1 MRRGTGVIP
10 VVVGRETERQ
20 RLALFVEALGGGP
33 SVLMLEGEPGIGK
46 TTLWLDTVECARS
59 RDVRVL
65 ATRPAE
71 PDAELSFSALT
82 DLLEPVLS
90 QDEAYLPEPQGRA
103 IRVALL
109 RQSSSR
115 PADRRALCAGVLTVL
130 RQVTAAGPVLLAID
144 DAQWLDPDSAGV
156 LEFSLRRLV
165 AEPLGVLIARRPPPD
180 DRLPADLR
188 DAMVHLPSGSLLIE
202 PLSIEATSLLIAEH
216 LGVEP
221 RREALKEI
229 HHLSGGNPFF
239 ALELSRAISRDE
251 ERPTGLS
258 IPIPRALRED
268 LVRQR
273 VGTLEQEERDVL
285 IAAAAIARPT
295 PDLLSR
301 VLALDVEDVL
311 ESATRAGLLRVSSAG
326 VTFNHPLYRSAVY
339 ADASRSTRH
348 RIHARIATAVGDP
361 EERARHLS
369 LSADTADRVV
379 AAAIESGAEAATRQ
393 GALGSAAD
401 LMGHAA
407 RLTPDEDRDAL
418 VRRLRIAG
426 ECRFQAGSAIAGM
439 SDVRRAIDAAGQGEG
454 RAVALSSLAS
464 MEWES
469 LHLLEAR
476 QHFEDALDETGT
488 DPGLACT
495 IHSGLFWTLYDL
507 GELNDADAHADRALQ
522 LASGGEPAVEAR
534 GFDAAMTA
542 AVLRGERPAVPK
554 QERSGRAAPNEG
566 LTSWERRRIGLGR
579 QLVWIGELDEAR
591 AHLDAMLASAIEF
604 GDEAARR
611 WLLADL
617 ADADRRQGRWQDGL
631 ARAREAQR
639 LAEDMDEPARDLGLL
654 AWLEG
659 GLGHEDEA
667 ERHAQMAVKL
677 GDVFVLGRVRG
688 LAALGTLYLAR
699 GDAESA
705 HKYLSPAA
713 SRFFEMGIR
722 EPGWEPF
729 LPDAVEAALGAGD
742 RDLAE
747 QATAWLEERASS
759 LDRPSLQ
766 GDALRSRG
774 LLLSAER
781 AHDPAELAVASAV
794 DRHMEGASTYELAR
808 THLAH
813 GAIRRRAGRKREA
826 RASFDRAH
834 SLFSALGAVR
844 WVARTAAESDR
855 IGGRRPSGNTLTD
868 AELRVARLAAA
879 GRSNREIAD
888 SLFASVRTVE
898 GHLSHVYAKLE
909 IRSRTELAIF
919 FDERDEEGTTA

>member
-1 MRRGTGVIP
+1 M
-10 VVVGRETERQ
+10 VVGRETERQ
-20 RLALFVEALGGGP
+20 TLALFLESLGDGP
-33 SVLMLEGEPGIGK
+33 SVLMLEGESGIGK
-46 TTLWLDTVECARS
+46 TTLWLDAVELARS
-59 RDVRVL
+59 RDIRVL
-65 ATRPAE
+65 ATRPAQ

-82 DLLEPVLS
+82 DLLEAVVS
-90 QDEAYLPEPQGRA
+90 KGEAELPEPQKRA
-103 IRVALL
+103 VRVALL

-115 PADRRALCAGVLTVL
+115 PADPRALCAGVLTLL
-130 RQVTAAGPVLLAID
+130 RQVAAAGPVLVAID

-156 LEFSLRRLV
+156 IEFSLRRLT
-165 AEPLGVLIARRPPPD
+165 AEPLGVLVARRAAPD
-180 DRLPADLR
+180 DRLPGDLR
-188 DAMVHLPSGSLLIE
+188 DAIVRLPSRSLLIG
-202 PLSIEATSLLIAEH
+202 PLSLEATSLVIGEH
-216 LGVEP
+216 LEVEP
-221 RREALKEI
+221 RREALQEI
-229 HHLSGGNPFF
+229 HRLSGGNPFI
-239 ALELSRAISRDE
+239 ALELGRALSRDE

-258 IPIPRALRED
+258 IPIPRTLRED

-273 VGTLEQEERDVL
+273 VGTLEEGARDVL
-285 IAAAAIARPT
+285 VAAAAIARPT
-295 PDLLSR
+295 PELLSK
-301 VLALDVEDVL
+301 VLALDVGDAL
-311 ESATRAGLLRVSSAG
+311 ESATSAGVLQVGRNG

-339 ADASRSTRH
+339 ADVSRSTRH
-348 RIHARIATAVGDP
+348 RIHARIAAAVDDP

-369 LSADTADRVV
+369 LSADAADRAV
-379 AAAIESGAEAATRQ
+379 AAAIESGAEAATRR
-393 GALGSAAD
+393 GALGSAAE

-407 RLTPDEDRDAL
+407 RLTPDDDRDAL

-439 SDVRRAIDAAGQGEG
+439 SDVRLAVDAADQGPV
-454 RAVALSSLAS
+454 RAVALASLAS

-476 QHFEDALDETGT
+476 QHFEDALDETGA
-488 DPGLACT
+488 DPGLAST

-507 GELNDADAHADRALQ
+507 GALTDAAAHADRALQ
-522 LASGGEPAVEAR
+522 LATGDMPAVDAR
-534 GFDAAMTA
+534 GSDAAMTA
-542 AVLRGERPAVPK
+542 AVLRGEKRAQVLK
-554 QERSGRAAPNEG
+554 QERSGRATPNEG
-566 LTSWERRRIGLGR
+566 LTPWERRRIGLGR

-591 AHLDAMLASAIEF
+591 AHLDGMLASAIEF
-604 GDEAARR
+604 GDEASRR

-617 ADADRRQGRWQDGL
+617 ADADRRQGRWKDGL

-639 LAEDMDEPARDLGLL
+639 LAEEMDEPARDLGLL

-659 GLGHEDEA
+659 GLGHEEEA
-667 ERHAQMAVKL
+667 EEHAQMAVKL
-677 GDVFVLGRVRG
+677 GEVFVLGRVRG

-699 GDAESA
+699 GEADSA
-705 HKYLSPAA
+705 HKYLAPAA
-713 SRFFEMGIR
+713 ARFFEMGIR

-742 RDLAE
+742 REMAE
-747 QATAWLEERASS
+747 QVTSWLEGRASS
-759 LDRPSLQ
+759 LDRTSLQ

-794 DRHMEGASTYELAR
+794 DRHLDGPSTYELAR

-813 GAIRRRAGRKREA
+813 GAIRRRAGRKRGA

-834 SLFSALGAVR
+834 ALFSSLGAVR

-868 AELRVARLAAA
+868 SELRVARLAAA

-888 SLFASVRTVE
+888 SLFTSVRTVE

-919 FDERDEEGTTA
+919 LDERDEEGTTA

>member
-1 MRRGTGVIP
+1 

-20 RLALFVEALGGGP
+20 MLARFLESLRDGP

-46 TTLWLDTVECARS
+46 TTLWLDAVDLAGS
-59 RDVRVL
+59 LDVRVL
-65 ATRPAE
+65 ATRPAQ
-71 PDAELSFSALT
+71 PDSELSFSALT
-82 DLLEPVLS
+82 DLLESVLT
-90 QDEAYLPEPQGRA
+90 QGEADLPEPQGRA
-103 IRVALL
+103 VRVALL

-115 PADRRALCAGVLTVL
+115 PADRRALCAGVLTML
-130 RQVTAAGPVLLAID
+130 RQVASAGPILIAID

-156 LEFSLRRLV
+156 IEFSLRRLV
-165 AEPLGVLIARRPPPD
+165 AEPLGVLIARRAAPD
-180 DRLPADLR
+180 DRLSADLR
-188 DAMVHLPSGSLLIE
+188 DSIVRLPSRSLLIG
-202 PLSIEATSLLIAEH
+202 PLSFEATSLIIGDH
-216 LGVEP
+216 LGVDS
-221 RREALKEI
+221 RREALQEI
-229 HHLSGGNPFF
+229 HRLSGGNPFF
-239 ALELSRAISRDE
+239 ALELARALSRDE

-273 VGTLEQEERDVL
+273 VGTLEQEAREVL
-285 IAAAAIARPT
+285 VAAAAIARPT
-295 PDLLSR
+295 PELLSR
-301 VLALDVEDVL
+301 VLAIDVEDAL
-311 ESATRAGLLRVSSAG
+311 ESATRAGLLQVSSNG

-348 RIHARIATAVGDP
+348 RIHARIAAAVDDP

-369 LSADTADRVV
+369 LSADTPDRAV
-379 AAAIESGAEAATRQ
+379 AAAVELGAEAAASR

-407 RLTPDEDRDAL
+407 RLTPDDDRDAL
-418 VRRLRIAG
+418 VRRLRIGG

-439 SDVRRAIDAAGQGEG
+439 SDVHRAIDAAGHGPT
-454 RAVALSSLAS
+454 RAVALASLAS

-488 DPGLACT
+488 DPSLACT

-507 GELNDADAHADRALQ
+507 GALTDAAAHADRALYFT
-522 LASGGEPAVEAR
+522 SGDQPSVDAR

-542 AVLRGERPAVPK
+542 AALRGERRVAVHK
-554 QERSGRAAPNEG
+554 QERSGLATPNEG

-579 QLVWIGELDEAR
+579 QLMWIGELDEAR
-591 AHLDAMLASAIEF
+591 AHLDGMLASAIEF
-604 GDEAARR
+604 GDEASRR

-617 ADADRRQGRWQDGL
+617 ADADRRQGRWEDGL

-639 LAEDMDEPARDLGLL
+639 LAEEMDEPARDLGLL

-659 GLGHEDEA
+659 GLGHEEDSE
-667 ERHAQMAVKL
+667 EHGNMAVKL
-677 GDVFVLGRVRG
+677 GEVFVLGRVRG
-688 LAALGTLYLAR
+688 LAALGALYLAR

-713 SRFFEMGIR
+713 ARFFEMGIR

-729 LPDAVEAALGAGD
+729 LPDAVEASLGAGD
-742 RDLAE
+742 WDMAE
-747 QATAWLEERASS
+747 QVTAWLEERASS
-759 LDRPSLQ
+759 LDRPSLH
-766 GDALRSRG
+766 GDAQRSRG

-781 AHDPAELAVASAV
+781 AHDAAELAVASAV
-794 DRHMEGASTYELAR
+794 DRHLDGPSTYELAR

-813 GAIRRRAGRKREA
+813 GAIRRRAGRKRDA
-826 RASFDRAH
+826 RASLDQARA
-834 SLFSALGAVR
+834 LFSALGAVR

-855 IGGRRPSGNTLTD
+855 IGGRRPSGSTLTD

-909 IRSRTELAIF
+909 IRSRTELAIL
-919 FDERDEEGTTA
+919 FDEGSEEGGT

>member
-1 MRRGTGVIP
+1 

-20 RLALFVEALGGGP
+20 TLALFLESLSDGP

-46 TTLWLDTVECARS
+46 TTLWLDAVDLARS
-59 RDVRVL
+59 LDVRVL
-65 ATRPAE
+65 ATRPAQ

-82 DLLEPVLS
+82 DLLESVLS
-90 QDEAYLPEPQGRA
+90 QGETDLPEPQGRA
-103 IRVALL
+103 VRVALL
-109 RQSSSR
+109 RQSNSR
-115 PADRRALCAGVLTVL
+115 PADRRALCAGVLTML
-130 RQVTAAGPVLLAID
+130 RQVASAGPILIAID

-156 LEFSLRRLV
+156 IEFSLRRLV
-165 AEPLGVLIARRPPPD
+165 AEPLGVLIARRAAPD

-188 DAMVHLPSGSLLIE
+188 DAIVRLPSRSLLIG
-202 PLSIEATSLLIAEH
+202 PLSFEAISLIIGGH
-216 LGVEP
+216 VGVEP
-221 RREALKEI
+221 RREALQEI
-229 HHLSGGNPFF
+229 HRLSGGNPFF
-239 ALELSRAISRDE
+239 ALELGRALSRDD

-258 IPIPRALRED
+258 IPIPRTLRQD

-273 VGTLEQEERDVL
+273 LGTLPKEAGDVL
-285 IAAAAIARPT
+285 VAAAAIARPT
-295 PDLLSR
+295 PELLSK
-301 VLALDVEDVL
+301 VLALDVEDAL
-311 ESATRAGLLRVSSAG
+311 ESATRAGLLQVSSEG
-326 VTFNHPLYRSAVY
+326 VTFSHPLYQSAVY

-348 RIHARIATAVGDP
+348 RIHAQIAVAVDDP

-369 LSADTADRVV
+369 LSADAADRTM
-379 AAAIESGAEAATRQ
+379 AAAIELGADAAAGR

-407 RLTPDEDRDAL
+407 RLTPDDDRDAL

-426 ECRFQAGSAIAGM
+426 ECRFQAGSAIVGM
-439 SDVRRAIDAAGQGEG
+439 SDVRRAVDAAGHGPA
-454 RAVALSSLAS
+454 RAVALASLAS

-469 LHLLEAR
+469 LQLLEAR
-476 QHFEDALDETGT
+476 QHFEAALDETGT
-488 DPGLACT
+488 DRSLACT

-507 GELNDADAHADRALQ
+507 GALTDAAAHADRALYF
-522 LASGGEPAVEAR
+522 ASGDEAVDAR

-542 AVLRGERPAVPK
+542 AVLQGDRRAEGLK
-554 QERSGRAAPNEG
+554 QEPSRRATPDEG
-566 LTSWERRRIGLGR
+566 LTPWERRRIGHGR
-579 QLVWIGELDEAR
+579 QLVWIGQLDEAR
-591 AHLDAMLASAIEF
+591 AHLNGMLASAIEF
-604 GDEAARR
+604 GDEASRR

-617 ADADRRQGRWQDGL
+617 ADVDRRQGRWKDGL
-631 ARAREAQR
+631 ARALEAQR
-639 LAEDMDEPARDLGLL
+639 LAEEMDEPARDLGLL

-659 GLGHEDEA
+659 GLGHEEDA
-667 ERHAQMAVKL
+667 EQHAHSAVKL
-677 GDVFVLGRVRG
+677 GDAFMPGRVQG
-688 LAALGTLYLAR
+688 LAALGMLSLAR

-705 HKYLSPAA
+705 HKYLSPATA
-713 SRFFEMGIR
+713 RFFEMGIR

-742 RDLAE
+742 WDIAE
-747 QATAWLEERASS
+747 RVTAWLEERASN
-759 LDRPSLQ
+759 LDRPSLH

-781 AHDPAELAVASAV
+781 AHDAAELAVASAV
-794 DRHMEGASTYELAR
+794 THHRAGPSTYDLAR

-813 GAIRRRAGRKREA
+813 GAIHRRAGRKREGRASLDQA
-826 RASFDRAH
+826 RA
-834 SLFSALGAVR
+834 LFSALGAVR

-855 IGGRRPSGNTLTD
+855 IGGRRPSGSTLTD

-919 FDERDEEGTTA
+919 FDEGSDDGPTS